1 MITNQQSKRNFRF
14 YLVLLGLSGVLWWA
28 DGRGWL
34 DWLKRPAAVVAQ
46 PIQRRLYRLSRGK
59 QVEPKPALTKE
70 TTEKTVL
77 EAEIWRLKEENEQL
91 RQLLGAPLPPD
102 WQFIPANILQLGE
115 DFLLVDMGEDGG
127 VAKGDQVLVLT
138 ATEGVKN
145 GVLLGRIEV
154 VGPRQA
160 RVRLLNQ
167 AESRVKVQSSQGA
180 LGVVKGEDGQLRLT
194 EVLQQ
199 DSLERGD
206 LLLTKGGDG
215 WKPGLAVGRV
225 GAVEKVETAVYQQA
239 EVEPVVAIEELTQVF
254 VVK

>member
-1 MITNQQSKRNFRF
+1 MRRELTRNFRF
-14 YLVLLGLSGVLWWA
+14 YLALLGLSLVLWWG

-34 DWLKRPAAVVAQ
+34 DWLKRPAAAVAQ
-46 PIQRRLYRLSRGK
+46 PIQRSLYRLTRGK
-59 QVEPKPALTKE
+59 QAVPKPGLAKE
-70 TTEKTVL
+70 TAEKAVL
-77 EAEIWRLKEENEQL
+77 EAEILRLKEENEQL

-115 DFLLVDMGEDGG
+115 DFLLVDVGKDGG
-127 VAKGDQVLVLT
+127 VSENDQILALT
-138 ATEGVKN
+138 ETEGVKS
-145 GVLLGRIEV
+145 GVLLGKIEV

-160 RVRLLNQ
+160 RVQLLNQ

-180 LGVVKGEDGQLRLT
+180 LGVVRGEDGQLRLT

-199 DSLERGD
+199 DSLEQGD
-206 LLLTKGGDG
+206 LLVTRGGDG

-239 EVEPVVAIEELTQVF
+239 GVEPIVEIERLTQVF